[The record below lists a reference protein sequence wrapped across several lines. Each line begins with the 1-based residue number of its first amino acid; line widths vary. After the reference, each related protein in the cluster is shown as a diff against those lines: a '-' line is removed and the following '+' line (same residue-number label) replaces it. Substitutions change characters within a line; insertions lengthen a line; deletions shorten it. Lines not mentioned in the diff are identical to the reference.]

1 MITWQ
6 KLTVWVGCGIVGN
19 SLRSS
24 DLLMAPV
31 SLNCYKKERRGGVNK
46 IIGLFPYEINRIT
59 VWYDI
64 YYSYYIVY
72 ESDHLMWKKS

>member
-31 SLNCYKKERRGGVNK
+31 SLNCYKKERDEGVLIK
-46 IIGLFPYEINRIT
+46 SSVYLIMK
-59 VWYDI
+59 
-64 YYSYYIVY
+64 YI
-72 ESDHLMWKKS
+72 E